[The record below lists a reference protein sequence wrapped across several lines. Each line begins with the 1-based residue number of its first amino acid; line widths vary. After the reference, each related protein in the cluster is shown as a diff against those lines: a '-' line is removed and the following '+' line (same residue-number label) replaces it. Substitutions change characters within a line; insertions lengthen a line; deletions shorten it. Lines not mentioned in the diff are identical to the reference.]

1 MPIFK
6 GLRSTTIWKAFL
18 LNSIA
23 SSLIIVIAITIKNR
37 FDIYKD
43 INGDK
48 IKESTSAKSLLITIF
63 VTFAASY
70 TSYVVLYLLF
80 GFGGGMLS

>member
-48 IKESTSAKSLLITIF
+48 IKQSTSAKSLLITIF
-63 VTFAASY
+63 VTFVASY
-70 TSYVVLYLLF
+70 ASYVVLYLLF
-80 GFGGGMLS
+80 GYGGGMLS